1 MQNRLQ
7 NEKKDM
13 RATPRSKKEPRRYC
27 ASFLFFATLEE
38 IYDDV
43 GCHQFSFRR
52 RLNHPVLGQGL
63 ANISRGLVI
72 HIDCMCPCQ
81 GATTVIFWN
90 LFWQMKYIALVDLSF
105 EYSRGVDPILVD
117 QLSFDM
123 VTSFLL

>member
-1 MQNRLQ
+1 MHCLQKDSTLQNRLQ

-13 RATPRSKKEPRRYC
+13 RATPRSKKRAEKILRIV
-27 ASFLFFATLEE
+27 SLFATLEE

-90 LFWQMKYIALVDLSF
+90 LFWQVK
-105 EYSRGVDPILVD
+105 
-117 QLSFDM
+117 
-123 VTSFLL
+123 